1 MRAAREFAALAL
13 AIMWKDVALEFR
25 SRDIVVSALVFA
37 LLTIVVFNFAVSPT
51 PQTVAFVA
59 PGILW
64 VAIAFGGA
72 LGLNRSLALEKESGG
87 MQALLLAPVGR
98 DVIFFGKMLGNLLFM
113 LAIEIAAFPVF
124 AVLYNFSL
132 LQPGL
137 LPAALLA
144 TLGIAAVGTLFSAIA
159 VNTRSR
165 EVMLPLLF
173 LPIIA
178 PALIAAVEAST
189 AALQGEST
197 LTRWLPFLA
206 AYDALFL
213 VACPLA
219 FQAVA
224 EE

>member
-1 MRAAREFAALAL
+1 MRALREFVGLVL
-13 AIMWKDVALEFR
+13 AILWKDVVLEVR

-37 LLTIVVFNFAVSPT
+37 LLVIVVFNFAVSPT

-64 VAIAFGGA
+64 VAFTFGGV
-72 LGLNRSLALEKESGG
+72 LGLNRSMGLEKESGG
-87 MQALLLAPVGR
+87 MQALMLAPVGR

-113 LAIEIAAFPVF
+113 LLIELAAFPVF

-132 LQPGL
+132 LIPGL
-137 LPAALLA
+137 LPVALLT

-173 LPIIA
+173 LPVIA
-178 PALIAAVEAST
+178 PALIAAVEASS
-189 AALQGEST
+189 AALQGEAG

-213 VACPLA
+213 VVCPFA
-219 FQAVA
+219 FQMVA

>member
-13 AIMWKDVALEFR
+13 AIMWKDVVLEVR

-37 LLTIVVFNFAVSPT
+37 LLVIVVFNFAVSPT

-64 VAIAFGGA
+64 VAFTFGGV

-87 MQALLLAPVGR
+87 MQALMLAPVGR
-98 DVIFFGKMLGNLLFM
+98 DVIFFGKMLGSLLFM
-113 LAIEIAAFPVF
+113 LLVEVAAFPVF

-132 LQPGL
+132 LLPGL
-137 LPAALLA
+137 LPAALLT

-173 LPIIA
+173 LPVIT
-178 PALIAAVEAST
+178 PALIAAVEASS
-189 AALQGEST
+189 AALQGESG

-213 VACPLA
+213 VVCPFA
-219 FQAVA
+219 FQLIA